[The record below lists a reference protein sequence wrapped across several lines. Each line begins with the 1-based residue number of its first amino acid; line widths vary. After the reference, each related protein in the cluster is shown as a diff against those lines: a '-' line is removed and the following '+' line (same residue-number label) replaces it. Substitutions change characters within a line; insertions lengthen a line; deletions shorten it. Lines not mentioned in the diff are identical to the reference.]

1 MNFPLFIA
9 RRYLFARRRKHA
21 INLIS
26 SVAVAGVAFAT
37 IAMICTLSVFNGFQD
52 LVASLFTSFDPQLKV
67 VPVKGKSI
75 AADDPAITA
84 IKKSP
89 MVFAATECVEGQ
101 ALAKYYD
108 NQTVVNIN

>member
-84 IKKSP
+84 IKNRPWYLPPRNAWK
-89 MVFAATECVEGQ
+89 
-101 ALAKYYD
+101 D
-108 NQTVVNIN
+108 RR